1 MKEYL
6 AHIKVKGD
14 VYIRLYA
21 HDLSTA
27 NAKLDERMDDIR
39 TGELEDVI
47 MQVSDLT
54 YEGKGVHYE
63 Y

>member
-6 AHIKVKGD
+6 AKVRVKGD
-14 VYIRLYA
+14 VYIRLFA
-21 HDLSTA
+21 PDLSTA
-27 NAKLDERMDDIR
+27 NAKLDDRMDDIR
-39 TGELEDVI
+39 TGELEDVT
-47 MQVSDLT
+47 MQVDSLT